1 MKMNCIAVDD
11 ELLALKKIQR
21 FAEKI
26 DYLNLLG
33 TFDNALA
40 TFSFLRENKVDLIF
54 LDIQMDEFTGIQLLE
69 TLKDPPYV
77 ILTTAYDEYALKAYE
92 LDVVDYLLK
101 PIPFE
106 RFVKAV
112 EKVYVRFLKDQNQQ
126 QQHQQQHQIS
136 TGNTSDQQNDHAEFT
151 FIKSGNKTVKVYF
164 NKILYI
170 EGQRDYLQIHT
181 EDSKIM
187 TLLNFKKMQEL
198 LDPQRF
204 VRVHKSYLI
213 SIDKIDY
220 IENNAIRIKDKLIPV
235 STTYKVAFFNLL
247 NNKNFI

>member
-33 TFDNALA
+33 TFDNALS
-40 TFSFLRENKVDLIF
+40 TFSFLRNNKVDLIF
-54 LDIQMDEFTGIQLLE
+54 LDIQMDEFTGIQLIE
-69 TLKDPPYV
+69 TLKDPPYIV
-77 ILTTAYDEYALKAYE
+77 LTTAYDEYALKAYE

-106 RFVKAV
+106 RFVKAA
-112 EKVYVRFLKDQNQQ
+112 EKVYLRFLKDQKN
-126 QQHQQQHQIS
+126 HLIS
-136 TGNTSDQQNDHAEFT
+136 EAEIRVGTQNKAPKFT
-151 FIKSGNKTVKVYF
+151 FIKSGNKTIKVYF
-164 NKILYI
+164 DKILYI

-181 EDSKIM
+181 EDAKIM
-187 TLLNFKKMQEL
+187 TLLNFKKIQEL

-204 VRVHKSYLI
+204 VRVHKSYMI

-235 STTYKVAFFNLL
+235 SSTYKVAFFNLL
-247 NNKNFI
+247 NQQNFI

>member
-11 ELLALKKIQR
+11 EVLALKKIKR
-21 FAEKI
+21 YAEKI

-33 TFDNALA
+33 TFDNALS
-40 TFSFLRENKVDLIF
+40 TFSFLRENHIDLIF

-69 TLKDPPYV
+69 TIKDPPYV

-92 LDVVDYLLK
+92 LDVMDYLLK

-112 EKVYVRFLKDQNQQ
+112 EKVYARFLKDNS
-126 QQHQQQHQIS
+126 HQTKQIR
-136 TGNTSDQQNDHAEFT
+136 TANNAELQPEKPEYT
-151 FIKSGNKTVKVYF
+151 FIKSGNKTMKVYF

-170 EGQRDYLQIHT
+170 EGMRDYLQIHT

-187 TLLNFKKMQEL
+187 TLLNFKKIQEL
-198 LDPQRF
+198 LDPQKF
-204 VRVHKSYLI
+204 IRVHKSYVI
-213 SIDKIDY
+213 AIDKIDY
-220 IENNAIRIKDKLIPV
+220 IENNAIKIKNKLIPV

-247 NNKNFI
+247 NKKNFI

>member
-11 ELLALKKIQR
+11 EILALKKIKR
-21 FAEKI
+21 YAEKI
-26 DYLNLLG
+26 DYLNLIG
-33 TFDNALA
+33 TFDNALS
-40 TFSFLRENKVDLIF
+40 TFSFLRKNKVHLIF

-69 TLKDPPYV
+69 TIKDPPYV

-92 LDVVDYLLK
+92 LDVMDYLLK

-112 EKVYVRFLKDQNQQ
+112 EKVYARYLKDIR
-126 QQHQQQHQIS
+126 QHEQTKQI
-136 TGNTSDQQNDHAEFT
+136 NEKPSDNKAGFT
-151 FIKSGNKTVKVYF
+151 FIKSGNKTVKIYF
-164 NKILYI
+164 DKILYI
-170 EGQRDYLQIHT
+170 EGMRDYLQIHT

-198 LDPQRF
+198 LDEKKF
-204 VRVHKSYLI
+204 IRVHKSYII

-220 IENNAIRIKDKLIPV
+220 IENNAIKIRNKLIPV
-235 STTYKVAFFNLL
+235 SNTYKVAFYNLL
-247 NNKNFI
+247 NKKNFV

>member
-11 ELLALKKIQR
+11 EILALKKIQR
-21 FAEKI
+21 FAQKI

-33 TFDNALA
+33 TFDNALS

-69 TLKDPPYV
+69 TIKDPPYV

-112 EKVYVRFLKDQNQQ
+112 EKVYARFLKDGNQQ
-126 QQHQQQHQIS
+126 ASAPINNQLA
-136 TGNTSDQQNDHAEFT
+136 DQKEQLNYT

-164 NKILYI
+164 DKILYI

-181 EDSKIM
+181 EDNKIM

-198 LDPQRF
+198 LDPQKF

-213 SIDKIDY
+213 AVDKIDY
-220 IENNAIRIKDKLIPV
+220 IENNAIKIREKLIPV
-235 STTYKVAFFNLL
+235 SNTYKVAFYNLL
-247 NNKNFI
+247 NKKNFI

>member
-11 ELLALKKIQR
+11 EILALKKIQR

-26 DYLNLLG
+26 DYLNLVG
-33 TFDNALA
+33 TFDNALS

-77 ILTTAYDEYALKAYE
+77 ILTTAFDEYALKAYE
-92 LDVVDYLLK
+92 LDVIDYLLK

-106 RFVKAV
+106 RFIKAV
-112 EKVYVRFLKDQNQQ
+112 EKVYLRYLKDEN
-126 QQHQQQHQIS
+126 HQIPS
-136 TGNTSDQQNDHAEFT
+136 QPQLNPSENGGQPDYT
-151 FIKSGNKTVKVYF
+151 FIKSGNKTVKVYYD
-164 NKILYI
+164 KILYI

-181 EDSKIM
+181 EDNKIM

-198 LDPQRF
+198 LDPSKF
-204 VRVHKSYLI
+204 VRVHKSYII

-220 IENNAIRIKDKLIPV
+220 IENNAIKIKQKLIPV
-235 STTYKVAFFNLL
+235 SSTYKVAFFNLL
-247 NNKNFI
+247 NKKNFI

>member
-26 DYLNLLG
+26 DYLNLVG
-33 TFDNALA
+33 TFDSALA

-54 LDIQMDEFTGIQLLE
+54 LDIQMDEFTGIQLIE
-69 TLKDPPYV
+69 TLKNPPYI
-77 ILTTAYDEYALKAYE
+77 ILTTAFDEYALKAYE

-106 RFVKAV
+106 RFIKAV
-112 EKVYVRFLKDQNQQ
+112 EKVYARFLKDNSQNNQIQQ
-126 QQHQQQHQIS
+126 
-136 TGNTSDQQNDHAEFT
+136 TLPQNAPGEQVDYT

-181 EDSKIM
+181 EDNRIM
-187 TLLNFKKMQEL
+187 TLLNFKKMQEM
-198 LDPQRF
+198 LDPQKF
-204 VRVHKSYLI
+204 VRVHKSYI
-213 SIDKIDY
+213 IAIDKIDY
-220 IENNAIRIKDKLIPV
+220 IENNAIKIKQKLIPV
-235 STTYKVAFFNLL
+235 SSTYKVAFYNLL

>member
-11 ELLALKKIQR
+11 ELLALKKIER

-33 TFDNALA
+33 TFDNALS

-77 ILTTAYDEYALKAYE
+77 ILTTAFDEYALKAYE
-92 LDVVDYLLK
+92 LDVVDYVLK
-101 PIPFE
+101 PISFE
-106 RFVKAV
+106 RFVKAT
-112 EKVYVRFLKDQNQQ
+112 EKVYARFLKDQNNQSPAPT
-126 QQHQQQHQIS
+126 QHVVE
-136 TGNTSDQQNDHAEFT
+136 NNDNPEYT

-164 NKILYI
+164 DRILYI

-181 EDSKIM
+181 EDSRIM
-187 TLLNFKKMQEL
+187 TLLNFKKMQEI
-198 LDPQRF
+198 LDDQKF
-204 VRVHKSYLI
+204 IRVHKSYII

-220 IENNAIRIKDKLIPV
+220 IENNTIKIKDKLIPV
-235 STTYKVAFFNLL
+235 SSTYKIAFQNLL
-247 NNKNFI
+247 QKKNFL

>member
-11 ELLALKKIQR
+11 EVLALKKIQR
-21 FAEKI
+21 FAERI

-33 TFDNALA
+33 TFDNALS
-40 TFSFLRENKVDLIF
+40 TFSFLREHKVDLIF

-69 TLKDPPYV
+69 TIKDPPYI
-77 ILTTAYDEYALKAYE
+77 ILTTAYNEYALKAYE

-101 PIPFE
+101 PIPFD
-106 RFVKAV
+106 RFVRAV
-112 EKVYVRFLKDQNQQ
+112 EKVYARFLKDQNHKQVIQ
-126 QQHQQQHQIS
+126 APSPQPANAEQH
-136 TGNTSDQQNDHAEFT
+136 DYT
-151 FIKSGNKTVKVYF
+151 FIKSGNKTIKVYF

-198 LDPQRF
+198 LDQAKF
-204 VRVHKSYLI
+204 VRVHKSYI
-213 SIDKIDY
+213 IAIDKIDY
-220 IENNAIRIKDKLIPV
+220 IENNAIKIKDKLIPV
-235 STTYKVAFFNLL
+235 SSTYKVAFFSILNQKNLL
-247 NNKNFI
+247 

>member
-11 ELLALKKIQR
+11 EILALKKIKR
-21 FAEKI
+21 YADKI

-40 TFSFLRENKVDLIF
+40 TFSFLRENKADLIF

-69 TLKDPPYV
+69 TIKDPPYV

-92 LDVVDYLLK
+92 LDVMDYLLK

-112 EKVYVRFLKDQNQQ
+112 EKVYARFLNVTHKNQNVSGEI
-126 QQHQQQHQIS
+126 QIIPS
-136 TGNTSDQQNDHAEFT
+136 APPDYT

-170 EGQRDYLQIHT
+170 EGMRDYLQIHT

-187 TLLNFKKMQEL
+187 TLLNFKSIQEM
-198 LDPQRF
+198 LDPKKF
-204 VRVHKSYLI
+204 IRVHKSYII

-220 IENNAIRIKDKLIPV
+220 IENNVIKIRDKLIPV
-235 STTYKVAFFNLL
+235 SNSYKVPFFNLL
-247 NNKNFI
+247 NKKNFI

>member
-1 MKMNCIAVDD
+1 MNCIAVDD

-33 TFDNALA
+33 TFDNALS

-69 TLKDPPYV
+69 TIKDPPYV
-77 ILTTAYDEYALKAYE
+77 ILTTAFDEYALKAYE

-112 EKVYVRFLKDQNQQ
+112 EKVYARFLKDES
-126 QQHQQQHQIS
+126 QHKQIQ
-136 TGNTSDQQNDHAEFT
+136 NTSATHSAPEQADYT

-198 LDPQRF
+198 LDPHKF
-204 VRVHKSYLI
+204 VRVHKSYI
-213 SIDKIDY
+213 IAVDKINY
-220 IENNAIRIKDKLIPV
+220 IENNTIKIGEKLIPV
-235 STTYKVAFFNLL
+235 SNTYKVAFYNLL
-247 NNKNFI
+247 NNQNFV

>member
-1 MKMNCIAVDD
+1 MKLNCIAVDD
-11 ELLALKKIQR
+11 EILALKKIKR
-21 FAEKI
+21 YAEKI

-33 TFDNALA
+33 TFDNALS

-69 TLKDPPYV
+69 TIKDPPYI

-92 LDVVDYLLK
+92 LDVMDYLLK

-112 EKVYVRFLKDQNQQ
+112 EKVYARFLKDATHKNQQ
-126 QQHQQQHQIS
+126 ITIESHQQQPS
-136 TGNTSDQQNDHAEFT
+136 KPDYT
-151 FIKSGNKTVKVYF
+151 FIKSGNKTIKIYF

-170 EGQRDYLQIHT
+170 EGMRDYLKIHM

-187 TLLNFKKMQEL
+187 TLLNFKTIQDI
-198 LDPQRF
+198 LDPQKF
-204 VRVHKSYLI
+204 VRVHKSYI
-213 SIDKIDY
+213 IAIDKIDY
-220 IENNAIRIKDKLIPV
+220 IENNAIKIRDKLIPV
-235 STTYKVAFFNLL
+235 SNTYKVAFFNLL
-247 NNKNFI
+247 NKNNFV

>member
-11 ELLALKKIQR
+11 EILALKKIKR
-21 FAEKI
+21 YADKI

-33 TFDNALA
+33 TFDNALS
-40 TFSFLRENKVDLIF
+40 TFSFLRENKVHLIF

-69 TLKDPPYV
+69 TIKDPPYV
-77 ILTTAYDEYALKAYE
+77 VLTTAFDEYALKAYE

-106 RFVKAV
+106 RFVKAT
-112 EKVYVRFLKDQNQQ
+112 EKVYARFLKDVAQQ
-126 QQHQQQHQIS
+126 QP
-136 TGNTSDQQNDHAEFT
+136 TVQNKTEKENEKPDLA
-151 FIKSGNKTVKVYF
+151 FIKSGNKTVKLYF

-170 EGQRDYLQIHT
+170 EGMRDYLQIHT

-187 TLLNFKKMQEL
+187 TLLNFKKIQDI

-204 VRVHKSYLI
+204 VRVHKSYII
-213 SIDKIDY
+213 SVDKIDY
-220 IENNAIRIKDKLIPV
+220 IENNAIKIKQKLIPV
-235 STTYKVAFFNLL
+235 SNTYKVAFYNLL
-247 NNKNFI
+247 NKKNFV

>member
-11 ELLALKKIQR
+11 EVLALKKIQR

-26 DYLNLLG
+26 DYLNLMG
-33 TFDNALA
+33 TFDNALS
-40 TFSFLRENKVDLIF
+40 TFSFLREHKIDLIF

-69 TLKDPPYV
+69 TIKDPPYI
-77 ILTTAYDEYALKAYE
+77 ILTTAYNEYALKAYE

-112 EKVYVRFLKDQNQQ
+112 EKVYARFLKDQNQRQ
-126 QQHQQQHQIS
+126 MHLPPVTQPQVHSEQP
-136 TGNTSDQQNDHAEFT
+136 DYMFV
-151 FIKSGNKTVKVYF
+151 KSGNKTVKVYF

-187 TLLNFKKMQEL
+187 TLLNFTKMQEL
-198 LDPQRF
+198 LDPQKF
-204 VRVHKSYLI
+204 VRVHKSYIVALG
-213 SIDKIDY
+213 KIDY
-220 IENNAIRIKDKLIPV
+220 IENNAIKIRNKLIPV
-235 STTYKVAFFNLL
+235 SSTYKVAFFNLL
-247 NNKNFI
+247 NKNNFI

>member
-11 ELLALKKIQR
+11 EVLALKKIQR

-33 TFDNALA
+33 TFDNALS
-40 TFSFLRENKVDLIF
+40 TFSFLREHKVDLIF

-69 TLKDPPYV
+69 TIKDPPYI
-77 ILTTAYDEYALKAYE
+77 ILTTAYNEYALKAYE

-106 RFVKAV
+106 RFIKAV
-112 EKVYVRFLKDQNQQ
+112 EKVYARFLKDQNHNHLVQQ
-126 QQHQQQHQIS
+126 PVQTPTVES
-136 TGNTSDQQNDHAEFT
+136 PDYT
-151 FIKSGNKTVKVYF
+151 FIKSGNKTIKVYF

-181 EDSKIM
+181 DDSKIM

-198 LDPQRF
+198 LDPSKF
-204 VRVHKSYLI
+204 IRVHKSYI
-213 SIDKIDY
+213 IAIDKIDY
-220 IENNAIRIKDKLIPV
+220 IENNAIKIRDKLIPV
-235 STTYKVAFFNLL
+235 SSTYKVAFYNLL
-247 NNKNFI
+247 NQKNLF